1 MPKPEQS
8 DSMMGYLELYFE
20 ASPQV
25 LFTVAAPQ
33 LLIGCLVA
41 VIQEVI
47 DSFLVYS
54 SCLDLIRLKLSWYSP
69 PFGHA

>member
-1 MPKPEQS
+1 
-8 DSMMGYLELYFE
+8 MGYLELYFE
-20 ASPQV
+20 ASIQV

-41 VIQEVI
+41 VVREVI
-47 DSFLVYS
+47 DSFLAYS
-54 SCLDLIRLKLSWYSP
+54 SCLDLIRLKLSWYPP

>member
-1 MPKPEQS
+1 MLFHTVYAEPEQS

-20 ASPQV
+20 ASPRV
-25 LFTVAAPQ
+25 PFTVAAPQ

-41 VIQEVI
+41 VVREVI

-54 SCLDLIRLKLSWYSP
+54 S
-69 PFGHA
+69 